1 MATPIVGN
9 KIGVYVDIDA
19 ASGGTAPRLVALAT
33 SASLSFSNST
43 IETATKKV
51 DNTGQ
56 LLDTGNSTTHAVA
69 GTSSWSISAEGL
81 LDLSDPAAADDHT
94 ADATGVVEHGFQNLM
109 TLALNRTNVKI
120 YFVDA
125 SNSSAAGGPGYTGAA
140 FIESIEAS
148 GGVDDFATYSV
159 TFKGD
164 GDLTLV

>member
-1 MATPIVGN
+1 
-9 KIGVYVDIDA
+9 
-19 ASGGTAPRLVALAT
+19 
-33 SASLSFSNST
+33 
-43 IETATKKV
+43 
-51 DNTGQ
+51 
-56 LLDTGNSTTHAVA
+56 
-69 GTSSWSISAEGL
+69 
-81 LDLSDPAAADDHT
+81 
-94 ADATGVVEHGFQNLM
+94 M

-159 TFKGD
+159 TFTGD